1 MHIATL
7 LAFED
12 EMQKIAGLPRGLANV
27 GFHVSPTNA
36 ATGIGGAIRSA
47 TTSATSAATKLTS
60 GKQMSALHGAMA
72 SRAAPGTMRQHAI
85 QQGQR
90 AAAIGGRTGDM
101 AQIRGHGPMQAAPQ
115 GNKYLNMQKA
125 KAPAAPAR
133 IAA

>member
-12 EMQKIAGLPRGLANV
+12 EMQKIAGLPRALGNI

-47 TTSATSAATKLTS
+47 AKSATGPGVQAAT
-60 GKQMSALHGAMA
+60 GRQMSALHGAMA

-90 AAAIGGRTGDM
+90 AAQIGGRTGEM

-133 IAA
+133 LAA

>member
-47 TTSATSAATKLTS
+47 AKSTGAGAQAAT
-60 GKQMSALHGAMA
+60 GRQMSALHGAMA

-90 AAAIGGRTGDM
+90 AAQIGGRTGEM
-101 AQIRGHGPMQAAPQ
+101 AQIRGHGPMQTAPQ

-125 KAPAAPAR
+125 KAMAPPAR

>member
-47 TTSATSAATKLTS
+47 AKSTGVGAQAAT
-60 GKQMSALHGAMA
+60 GRQMSALHGAMA

-90 AAAIGGRTGDM
+90 AAQIGGRTGEM
-101 AQIRGHGPMQAAPQ
+101 AQVRGHGPMQAAPQ